1 MTLLYIFLY
10 YLLTVSFVTSALG
23 RGGMEEVLGSPLD
36 DLSEI
41 LLEKFTKICREN
53 SSLVKSGYK

>member
-1 MTLLYIFLY
+1 
-10 YLLTVSFVTSALG
+10 
-23 RGGMEEVLGSPLD
+23 MEEVLGSPLD